1 MIFPTIS
8 DIGGTALADY
18 AVDYE
23 GGVCTLTFTRPEK
36 ANAFHPRI
44 IPDLTK
50 LFVSLNHRP
59 DIRVLLIKGEGK
71 HFMAGGDLELI
82 VDLDKADDAERTLF
96 GEGPIQQYNIMA
108 RALNRLDKPVI
119 ASVQGGVAGAAVG
132 LVGAC
137 DLVICADTAFFWAAH
152 ILHGGSNDGLLSY
165 FLPRHIGLRKALEMA
180 LLGDRIGA
188 PEMQRLGFVNF
199 VVPEADLAA
208 ETDKLVAR
216 LAKGPTRGYGQI
228 KRLMYASL
236 GNSMEEQGRLE
247 AECYGQILHTED
259 VKDGLKA
266 FFEKRP
272 PNFQG
277 R

>member
-1 MIFPTIS
+1 M
-8 DIGGTALADY
+8 ADY
-18 AVDYE
+18 RVDYDDA
-23 GGVCTLTFTRPEK
+23 VCTLTFTRPEK
-36 ANAFHPRI
+36 ANAFHPRM
-44 IPDLTK
+44 IPELTR
-50 LFVSLNHRP
+50 LFVELGHRP
-59 DIRVLLIKGEGK
+59 DIRVVVIKGEGK
-71 HFMAGGDLELI
+71 HFMAGGDLEVI
-82 VDLDKADDAERTLF
+82 VDLDKAERGERTRF
-96 GEGPIQQYNIMA
+96 GEEPIHQYNIMA
-108 RALNRLDKPVI
+108 RAMQRLDKPVI

-137 DLVICADTAFFWAAH
+137 DMVICADTSFFWAAH

-188 PEMQRLGFVNF
+188 TEMQRLGFVNF
-199 VVPEADLAA
+199 VVPEAELGA

-216 LAKGPTRGYGQI
+216 LAKGPTRGYGMI

-247 AECYGQILHTED
+247 AESYGQILHTED

-272 PNFQG
+272 PNFEG